1 MITDILMAFAF
12 ALLIQIFLFIGTN
25 FKRIIVFTFCITI
38 IFIYFITGCKIDFIS
53 QIDFAIWITFIIMF
67 NEMLNLAKE
76 ILFIKN
82 TKSYVTSPL
91 KMEDEHKIELLRE
104 EWKKL

>member
-1 MITDILMAFAF
+1 MITDILMAFDF

-91 KMEDEHKIELLRE
+91 KMEDEHKIEFLRE